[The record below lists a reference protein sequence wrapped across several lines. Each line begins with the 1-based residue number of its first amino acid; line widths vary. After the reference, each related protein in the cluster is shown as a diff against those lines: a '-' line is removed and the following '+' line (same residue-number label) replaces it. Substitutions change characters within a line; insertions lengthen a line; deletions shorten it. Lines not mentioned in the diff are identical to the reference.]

1 MSETKN
7 NTTNST
13 DRPVEQTKQTEKKPD
28 KTEHDEEGN
37 ANAEDLY
44 NVLVKVQNRWED
56 VITAQDET

>member
-28 KTEHDEEGN
+28 KTEHDVG
-37 ANAEDLY
+37 
-44 NVLVKVQNRWED
+44 VVKQISPSESDYIFW
-56 VITAQDET
+56 TG